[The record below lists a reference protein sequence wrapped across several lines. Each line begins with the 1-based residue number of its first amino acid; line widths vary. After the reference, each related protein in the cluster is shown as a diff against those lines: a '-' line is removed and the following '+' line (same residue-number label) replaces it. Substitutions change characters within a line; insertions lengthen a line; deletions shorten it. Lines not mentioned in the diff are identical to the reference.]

1 MPHMG
6 IGSEFIREHLVF
18 ALDVLR
24 RRWLLLALPILLA
37 ALLSAFAVKFAPT
50 KYTAKSL
57 ILLQAANRSIG
68 GSNTIQ
74 RSSTYEQVRAIE
86 AWLKSDHVLAGILPQ
101 IKAFPPAKSPAE
113 LFIQTRA
120 LGASLTFEL
129 VGGSILEVGLEGRN
143 PVGLGR
149 DLEVILSRLMEGL
162 TGPEQN
168 IFSAPQF
175 VLMRRSEDVAIAE
188 TALMKAIN
196 EGGFQAP
203 LQVRAELQQLWTMT
217 QRRGNASYDMSSSA
231 EPPPETA
238 SDDDKR
244 AFAAANRLRLAIS
257 ENPKVVQNLER
268 LYGVYQA
275 ALDRFQALQNQAG
288 GARGNNYVGIFDSP
302 DDLLII
308 GRPKDPIVGESV
320 ARKLAVAGILLSV
333 IGGCGLVF
341 LVELFAGLLRTR
353 RDHENASGLQVVG
366 RVSRIP
372 RKKLAHG

>member
-1 MPHMG
+1 MC
-6 IGSEFIREHLVF
+6 IR
-18 ALDVLR
+18 D
-24 RRWLLLALPILLA
+24 
-37 ALLSAFAVKFAPT
+37 S
-50 KYTAKSL
+50 
-57 ILLQAANRSIG
+57 
-68 GSNTIQ
+68 
-74 RSSTYEQVRAIE
+74 
-86 AWLKSDHVLAGILPQ
+86 
-101 IKAFPPAKSPAE
+101 
-113 LFIQTRA
+113 
-120 LGASLTFEL
+120 
-129 VGGSILEVGLEGRN
+129 
-143 PVGLGR
+143 GR

-372 RKKLAHG
+372 RRKLAHG